1 MMNVWKIEPDQTQ
14 ELPPIELRYDGRK
27 VTKRV
32 IITNTK
38 KVSQYLVVRAE
49 VGAYRIFLM
58 TGGLADDMSPLEKTE
73 EFRSDR
79 V

>member
-1 MMNVWKIEPDQTQ
+1 MNVWKLEPEQTQ
-14 ELPPIELRYDGRK
+14 ELPPIELRYDGQK

-49 VGAYRIFLM
+49 VGAYCIFLM
-58 TGGLADDMSPLEKTE
+58 TSGLADDVSPLEKKE
-73 EFRSDR
+73 DFRSDI